1 MYPSYGKSI
10 CQILSS
16 SDLSAILFYKDASS
30 ELWHITVTLMLQ
42 ILSINGPFRAII
54 VFSECSNLLFEDSIS
69 QGKESGPATRTGCH
83 RNAKRALCRSVSFCL
98 AHAMCPTRIASLLLL
113 FFR

>member
-69 QGKESGPATRTGCH
+69 QGKESGPDTRTGCY
-83 RNAKRALCRSVSFCL
+83 RNAK
-98 AHAMCPTRIASLLLL
+98 
-113 FFR
+113 